1 MNPHHPYQITHI
13 YLDKQQALPQLDFN
27 RQGHYLVF
35 WWKEIVL
42 GHLFLKPDR
51 PFPLEELHQRLAEA
65 IAPAVAFYAKEQPQN
80 GQWQEWALQ
89 NDLSRWAS
97 YLDAAMA
104 PWSAADIPETVP
116 VTVVICTRNR
126 AGALKQCLDS
136 IKRMACQPAE
146 IIVVDNAR
154 ENDATERLVGT
165 YDGILYIDEP
175 TPGLSYA
182 RNTGLRKASSPIIAY
197 TDDDVLV
204 HQEWIYRVWETFACS
219 EVAAMTGL
227 VIASELQAETQL
239 IFEKHWS
246 FNRGYTDTVY
256 NAAYFKKHLPK
267 GPPVWRIGAGANMA
281 FRKGVFEEV
290 GLFDE
295 RLGAGASGCSE
306 DSEMWYRILLKGHSI
321 LYNPRAIAFH
331 RHRQDLKALHRQLY
345 SYMRGFA
352 AAALIQQ
359 SQYQQAGYKRRL
371 FLDMPRYYGKLLYS
385 GFPGYRFRFKTLGSE
400 IRGILSGILFYIQHR
415 RRPAYTKHTTQA

>member
-1 MNPHHPYQITHI
+1 MNPHHPYQITPI
-13 YLDKQQALPQLDFN
+13 YLDKQQALPELDFN
-27 RQGHYLVF
+27 RQGHYLVL

-42 GHLFLKPDR
+42 GHLFLKPGR
-51 PFPLEELHQRLAEA
+51 PLPEEELYHRLVEA
-65 IAPAVAFYAKEQPQN
+65 VAPAVAFYAKEQPQN

-89 NDLSRWAS
+89 NDLSRWAFF
-97 YLDAAMA
+97 LDAVMA
-104 PWSAADIPETVP
+104 PWIAADMPGSVP

-126 AGALKQCLDS
+126 AGALKHCLDS

-154 ENDATERLVGT
+154 ENDATESLVGT

-204 HQEWIYRVWETFACS
+204 HQDWIYRVWETFAGS

-246 FNRGYTDTVY
+246 FNRGYTDTIY
-256 NAAYFKKHLPK
+256 NAAYFKKHLSK

-281 FRKGVFEEV
+281 FRKGIFEEV

-306 DSEMWYRILLKGHSI
+306 DSEMWYRILLKRHTI

-331 RHRQDLKALHRQLY
+331 RHRQDIKALHSQLY

-415 RRPAYTKHTTQA
+415 RRPAYTKHPAQA

>member
-13 YLDKQQALPQLDFN
+13 YLNMQQATPQLDFN

-42 GHLFLKPDR
+42 GHLFLKPNR
-51 PFPLEELHQRLAEA
+51 PLPEDEFYHRLVEA
-65 IAPAVAFYAKEQPQN
+65 IAPAVTFYAREQPQSQ
-80 GQWQEWALQ
+80 QWQQWVLQ
-89 NDLSRWAS
+89 RDFTRWAA
-97 YLDAAMA
+97 YLGAVVA
-104 PWSAADIPETVP
+104 PWNDTKMPDSVP

-136 IKRMACQPAE
+136 IREMACQPAE
-146 IIVVDNAR
+146 VIVVDNAR
-154 ENDATERLVGT
+154 ENDETERLVQAYLGV
-165 YDGILYIDEP
+165 LYMEEP

-182 RNTGLRKASSPIIAY
+182 RNTGLQKATNPIIAY

-204 HQEWIYRVWETFACS
+204 HQDWIYRVWETFANN

-246 FNRGYTDTVY
+246 FNRGYTDTLY
-256 NAAYFKKHLPK
+256 NAAYFSKTLSK
-267 GPPVWRIGAGANMA
+267 GPPVWRIGAGASMA
-281 FRKGVFEEV
+281 FRKEVFEEV

-306 DSEMWYRILLKGHSI
+306 DSEMWYRILLKGHAI

-331 RHRQDLKALHRQLY
+331 RHRQDIKALHKQLF
-345 SYMRGFA
+345 SYMRGFT

-359 SQYQQAGYKRRL
+359 NQYQRARYRRLL
-371 FLDMPRYYGKLLYS
+371 FLDMPRYYCKLLYN
-385 GFPGYRFRFKTLGSE
+385 GFPRYRFRFKTLRSE
-400 IRGILSGILFYIQHR
+400 ISGILSGILFYVRNR
-415 RRPAYTKHTTQA
+415 RRPAYTKHKTPA